1 MPAALIP
8 ADPVAA
14 LRAGLLAKHVAEAKT
29 EAIAAAD
36 AELNNAGLP
45 TYGELTAALKSMVNR
60 GNLGAYERAA
70 AMNAARAL
78 LARIPA

>member
-45 TYGELTAALKSMVNR
+45 TYSELVEALRGAEVLVESEAAS
-60 GNLGAYERAA
+60 RAIG
-70 AMNAARAL
+70 AL